1 MRAEERGA
9 RGARGAARAGARGA
23 LRARERGEHRPH
35 LPLCGA
41 AAAAL
46 ARAGSPSP
54 PPPPPPPGAPVPSR
68 QDGNPGRRQPS
79 GDGVRHTRICG
90 LACCPH
96 GSHRTGENGR
106 GHACPRRKASIW
118 NGLR

>member
-1 MRAEERGA
+1 
-9 RGARGAARAGARGA
+9 
-23 LRARERGEHRPH
+23 
-35 LPLCGA
+35 
-41 AAAAL
+41 
-46 ARAGSPSP
+46 
-54 PPPPPPPGAPVPSR
+54 
-68 QDGNPGRRQPS
+68 GNPGRRQPS

-106 GHACPRRKASIW
+106 GHACPRRKASIR